1 MFVTTPTHMDL
12 KTKVV
17 YALFK
22 TFGEMEVEKLKEM
35 LFDFTESDIETAI
48 RQIESSG
55 ALELKSFKPQVYGN
69 QEINQILDGIKLIM
83 KIEDFTEDKTWQRRY
98 GNHIK
103 KWIDKNSVE
112 KFREH
117 FIAIYEDSFKRK
129 NMNSLKYIYN
139 QIKAYIPPIE
149 EEQIEIIE

>member
-1 MFVTTPTHMDL
+1 MYATTPTHMDL

-35 LFDFTESDIETAI
+35 LFDFTESDIEMGI
-48 RQIESSG
+48 KMIQVSG

-69 QEINQILDGIKLIM
+69 QEINELLDAIKLAM

-103 KWIDKNSVE
+103 KWIDKNSIE

-117 FIAIYEDSFKRK
+117 FVGIHQDPFKRK